1 MLITLDVRSGATVDI
16 VFVTTVVTDCSFGG
30 GSAGGSAG
38 GGSVG
43 GGRAIEVCYYQTW
56 RVVASSHWTQE
67 DSQVVCR
74 QLGFTSEGNM

>member
-30 GSAGGSAG
+30 GSAGGGSAG

-43 GGRAIEVCYYQTW
+43 GGSACGGIHSLV
-56 RVVASSHWTQE
+56 
-67 DSQVVCR
+67 
-74 QLGFTSEGNM
+74 G